1 MLYVEVTTQLFVF
14 LFAQDHLGAH
24 IGRQF
29 ERASGSSIAH
39 TRLRKI
45 RPNIGATLT
54 AGGADEAHLGKGH
67 GVTRRACRSIA
78 RCTVC
83 ARAARASSRRRAA
96 TFWSCSPAAVTSRF
110 PSCLDKADK
119 RFAAD
124 RAAEK
129 VIEHKAK
136 QKTGRKIAA

>member
-54 AGGADEAHLGKGH
+54 AGGADEGHLGKGY

-78 RCTVC
+78 C
-83 ARAARASSRRRAA
+83 ASSRRRAA
-96 TFWSCSPAAVTSRF
+96 TFWSCRSR
-110 PSCLDKADK
+110 SGHLTLSELQKYVDKADK

-136 QKTGRKIAA
+136 QKNRAENRGLNV